1 MIAAT
6 LLAQA
11 GPWAAAAQDVP
22 APLLSVARPTLSSP
36 GIAGL
41 ERVGLGVGTEP
52 TNKLA
57 ASITAAG
64 NDGLLRHGTNIA
76 KRALLDCQSGDY
88 PGGGIGTLS
97 LPDGRAESRTAHCR
111 R

>member
-1 MIAAT
+1 MIVAT
-6 LLAQA
+6 LLVLA

-36 GIAGL
+36 GTAEL
-41 ERVGLGVGTEP
+41 LARRAVGTEP

-57 ASITAAG
+57 ASIAAAG

-76 KRALLDCQSGDY
+76 KQALLDCQSGDY
-88 PGGGIGTLS
+88 PGGGMGTLS